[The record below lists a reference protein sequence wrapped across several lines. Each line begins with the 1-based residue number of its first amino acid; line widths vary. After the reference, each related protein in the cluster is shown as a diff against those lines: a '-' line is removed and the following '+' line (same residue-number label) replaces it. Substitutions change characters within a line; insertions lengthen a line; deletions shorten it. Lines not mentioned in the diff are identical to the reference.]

1 MLASVGI
8 LTDRRDIISTLQDYN
23 FVHHPRSSRS
33 GGGVGVLLKSSLK
46 VKRNESHTFNSFE
59 YLDLF
64 ITSGSSSFRL
74 LCIYRP
80 PPSKKNKLTTTL
92 FFDEFSVL
100 VQDLAIATE
109 TVIIT
114 GDFNFHIERPDANAM
129 KFLDILDAGGF
140 DQNVRG
146 ITHKHGHTL
155 DLIITRQGDLIKTD
169 PPKIVNGCFD
179 ISDHLPITCDVYI
192 QKPPPTKKEISHR
205 NLRNID
211 IEAWHNDLKKALSN
225 PVSPINDVNIACGHF
240 NQTLLH
246 TMDKHAPI
254 RTRLVTLR
262 PYAPWFDDSL
272 RSLKRKKRQLERR
285 YRSTGLEVH
294 RQVFS
299 EHCTL
304 YYDAIKSA
312 KQDYY
317 RKRISNSD
325 QSQLFNLIDDLLTVK
340 SAPPLP
346 SHDSPQ
352 VLANSFADFFDNK
365 IVSLKERLRSSN
377 FVDNDLSIVIN
388 QPSCSSCFNNF
399 SEVTVDQIT
408 KLIAKSKPKTS
419 KLDPAPTGLIKQ
431 SVNIVA
437 PFVTNIINASLTS
450 GIFPTDLKKGLIL
463 PLLKKPSLDREELCN
478 YRPITNLT
486 FLSKLTGRVV
496 ASQMLAYL
504 QSNSLLSKFQSAY
517 RPLHST
523 ETAIL
528 RVVNDVQSAID
539 RREEVVL
546 VLLDLS
552 SAFDTIDHEALLT
565 RLHTRYGISGTAIA
579 WFRSYLVDRY
589 QQVVI
594 HGHSSRPV
602 SLQFGVPQGSVLGPL
617 LFALFFAPI
626 EDIILAHGL
635 KVMVYADDTQLYISI
650 SSLDDRPSAL
660 SLLETCTR
668 DILIWCTINGL
679 ACNPDKTEI
688 IHLSSRFSKTPPIHA
703 FNVNGYRISPSHSVR
718 SLGVTLDRH
727 LQMSQHVNML
737 CKSAFF
743 SLKNI
748 SKIRKFLDWDNTERL
763 VHAFISSKIDYCN
776 SILIGLPN
784 EEIDKIQRVQ
794 NAAARLI
801 SGTKKY
807 ASITPIL
814 IKLHW
819 LPVIAR
825 IEYKILLT
833 VFKSL
838 NNLAPEYISELLNQY
853 NPPRALRSANKN
865 LLIVPKTLN
874 KTYGDRAFYAAAP
887 KLWNNLPQAIRDCNS
902 ITSFKSNLKTHLFR
916 KHYKL

>member
-1 MLASVGI
+1 MAIRYSRSALLSMRNWWKKQPRNIKPMLPTDWNACKAAGILKHSKGKRGGACNRLTNSIQVLGSRRRQTNIPVANSTRNQVTANHWNLLNIQIDTSIQDLNAANTSSSGRPHFVPSILLSNAMSLAPKIDEIAYTLNSTNTDIAFFSETWLKETVPDDPIKIKGYQLLRRDRKNRAHGGVCLYAKNSIQCKILPDLHSVNHEVLWVELRPNRLPRGFSNIIAAVIYHPPDADNTAKRDYLRSSLTTVKSKYPNSVTILAGDFNKLDFTSTAKSFQLKPIIDFPTRGANTLDQIFTNSAEYYSSPVSAPPFGLSDHLTVTVSPRIREKPSKPKLKVIKTRDKRPSKIASVGRFLLQVPWSDLFLPDQSCEDKLSI
-8 LTDRRDIISTLQDYN
+8 LT
-23 FVHHPRSSRS
+23 
-33 GGGVGVLLKSSLK
+33 
-46 VKRNESHTFNSFE
+46 E
-59 YLDLF
+59 
-64 ITSGSSSFRL
+64 
-74 LCIYRP
+74 
-80 PPSKKNKLTTTL
+80 
-92 FFDEFSVL
+92 
-100 VQDLAIATE
+100 
-109 TVIIT
+109 
-114 GDFNFHIERPDANAM
+114 
-129 KFLDILDAGGF
+129 
-140 DQNVRG
+140 
-146 ITHKHGHTL
+146 
-155 DLIITRQGDLIKTD
+155 
-169 PPKIVNGCFD
+169 IVNYGLD
-179 ISDHLPITCDVYI
+179 TIMPERSVRVHETDRPWMNSQLKALIARR
-192 QKPPPTKKEISHR
+192 QKALATNNVPLFKI
-205 NLRNID
+205 LRN
-211 IEAWHNDLKKALSN
+211 K
-225 PVSPINDVNIACGHF
+225 VN
-240 NQTLLH
+240 
-246 TMDKHAPI
+246 
-254 RTRLVTLR
+254 R
-262 PYAPWFDDSL
+262 
-272 RSLKRKKRQLERR
+272 E
-285 YRSTGLEVH
+285 
-294 RQVFS
+294 
-299 EHCTL
+299 
-304 YYDAIKSA
+304 
-312 KQDYY
+312 
-317 RKRISNSD
+317 RKRC
-325 QSQLFNLIDDLLTVK
+325 
-340 SAPPLP
+340 
-346 SHDSPQ
+346 
-352 VLANSFADFFDNK
+352 
-365 IVSLKERLRSSN
+365 R
-377 FVDNDLSIVIN
+377 
-388 QPSCSSCFNNF
+388 
-399 SEVTVDQIT
+399 
-408 KLIAKSKPKTS
+408 KT
-419 KLDPAPTGLIKQ
+419 
-431 SVNIVA
+431 
-437 PFVTNIINASLTS
+437 
-450 GIFPTDLKKGLIL
+450 
-463 PLLKKPSLDREELCN
+463 R
-478 YRPITNLT
+478 
-486 FLSKLTGRVV
+486 
-496 ASQMLAYL
+496 
-504 QSNSLLSKFQSAY
+504 
-517 RPLHST
+517 
-523 ETAIL
+523 
-528 RVVNDVQSAID
+528 
-539 RREEVVL
+539 
-546 VLLDLS
+546 
-552 SAFDTIDHEALLT
+552 
-565 RLHTRYGISGTAIA
+565 
-579 WFRSYLVDRY
+579 FRSYLVDRF

-626 EDIILAHGL
+626 EDIISAHGL

-748 SKIRKFLDWDNTERL
+748 SKIRKFLDRDNTERL

-838 NNLAPEYISELLNQY
+838 NNLATEYISELLNQY

-902 ITSFKSNLKTHLFR
+902 ITSFKLNLKTHLFR

>member
-1 MLASVGI
+1 MAGGHAFDALRLFCLFLFLSSTLHKETSPNDSALVFYPRFSILHRRSAALKLPVVKESKRGLLSFALPFNNHVTLPAYFAICCDVSSNPGPEIKSPSLQRYSRHELLDIGESLRCSESRFAIDSSIVQDLQLNGLFHQPISTWPVNTISDYDRQLIPTLISTPVGSNHEHQNSVNFANLIEVPLVNNNYSYCSRITTRITSRSFVPLKGINSRNQLNLIKVNTSVGSRLSHSRLRLATWNIRSLNKKAVPVCDLVISKRIDI
-8 LTDRRDIISTLQDYN
+8 LALNETWLSSYTNSDPTVANIISTLQDYN

-46 VKRNESHTFNSFE
+46 VKCNESHTFNSFE

-114 GDFNFHIERPDANAM
+114 GDFNFHVERPDANAM

-377 FVDNDLSIVIN
+377 FIDNDLSIVIN

-504 QSNSLLSKFQSAY
+504 QSNSLLSKFS
-517 RPLHST
+517 
-523 ETAIL
+523 
-528 RVVNDVQSAID
+528 
-539 RREEVVL
+539 
-546 VLLDLS
+546 
-552 SAFDTIDHEALLT
+552 
-565 RLHTRYGISGTAIA
+565 
-579 WFRSYLVDRY
+579 
-589 QQVVI
+589 
-594 HGHSSRPV
+594 
-602 SLQFGVPQGSVLGPL
+602 
-617 LFALFFAPI
+617 
-626 EDIILAHGL
+626 
-635 KVMVYADDTQLYISI
+635 ISI
-650 SSLDDRPSAL
+650 Q
-660 SLLETCTR
+660 T
-668 DILIWCTINGL
+668 
-679 ACNPDKTEI
+679 
-688 IHLSSRFSKTPPIHA
+688 
-703 FNVNGYRISPSHSVR
+703 SP
-718 SLGVTLDRH
+718 
-727 LQMSQHVNML
+727 
-737 CKSAFF
+737 
-743 SLKNI
+743 
-748 SKIRKFLDWDNTERL
+748 
-763 VHAFISSKIDYCN
+763 
-776 SILIGLPN
+776 
-784 EEIDKIQRVQ
+784 
-794 NAAARLI
+794 
-801 SGTKKY
+801 
-807 ASITPIL
+807 
-814 IKLHW
+814 
-819 LPVIAR
+819 
-825 IEYKILLT
+825 
-833 VFKSL
+833 
-838 NNLAPEYISELLNQY
+838 
-853 NPPRALRSANKN
+853 
-865 LLIVPKTLN
+865 
-874 KTYGDRAFYAAAP
+874 
-887 KLWNNLPQAIRDCNS
+887 
-902 ITSFKSNLKTHLFR
+902 
-916 KHYKL
+916 

>member
-1 MLASVGI
+1 MFRSKYIYTVIAVMTIMAGGHAFDALRLFCLFLFLSSTLHKETSPNDSALVFYPRFSILHRRSAALKLPAVKESKRGLLSLALPFNNHVTLPAYFAICCDVSSNPGPEIKSPSLQRYSRHELLDIGESLRCSESRFVIDSSIVQDLQLNGLFHQPISPRPVNTISDYDRQLIPTLISTPVGSNHEHQNSVNFANLIEVPLVNNYSYCSNNYSYCSRITTRITSRSFVPPKGINNSRNQLNLIKVNTSVGSRLSHSRLRLATWNIRSLNRKAAPVCDLVISKRIDI
-8 LTDRRDIISTLQDYN
+8 LALNETWLSSHTNSDPTVANVISTLQDYN

-109 TVIIT
+109 TVIMT
-114 GDFNFHIERPDANAM
+114 GDFNFHVERPDANAM

-211 IEAWHNDLKKALSN
+211 IEAWHDDLKKALSN

-262 PYAPWFDDSL
+262 PYAPWFDNSL
-272 RSLKRKKRQLERR
+272 KSLKRKKRQLERR

-365 IVSLKERLRSSN
+365 IVSLKERLRSSK
-377 FVDNDLSIVIN
+377 FVDNDLSTVIN

-517 RPLHST
+517 RP
-523 ETAIL
+523 
-528 RVVNDVQSAID
+528 
-539 RREEVVL
+539 
-546 VLLDLS
+546 
-552 SAFDTIDHEALLT
+552 
-565 RLHTRYGISGTAIA
+565 
-579 WFRSYLVDRY
+579 
-589 QQVVI
+589 
-594 HGHSSRPV
+594 
-602 SLQFGVPQGSVLGPL
+602 
-617 LFALFFAPI
+617 
-626 EDIILAHGL
+626 
-635 KVMVYADDTQLYISI
+635 
-650 SSLDDRPSAL
+650 
-660 SLLETCTR
+660 
-668 DILIWCTINGL
+668 
-679 ACNPDKTEI
+679 
-688 IHLSSRFSKTPPIHA
+688 
-703 FNVNGYRISPSHSVR
+703 
-718 SLGVTLDRH
+718 
-727 LQMSQHVNML
+727 QH
-737 CKSAFF
+737 
-743 SLKNI
+743 
-748 SKIRKFLDWDNTERL
+748 
-763 VHAFISSKIDYCN
+763 
-776 SILIGLPN
+776 P
-784 EEIDKIQRVQ
+784 
-794 NAAARLI
+794 
-801 SGTKKY
+801 
-807 ASITPIL
+807 
-814 IKLHW
+814 
-819 LPVIAR
+819 
-825 IEYKILLT
+825 
-833 VFKSL
+833 
-838 NNLAPEYISELLNQY
+838 
-853 NPPRALRSANKN
+853 
-865 LLIVPKTLN
+865 
-874 KTYGDRAFYAAAP
+874 
-887 KLWNNLPQAIRDCNS
+887 
-902 ITSFKSNLKTHLFR
+902 
-916 KHYKL
+916 

>member
-1 MLASVGI
+1 MTPL
-8 LTDRRDIISTLQDYN
+8 N
-23 FVHHPRSSRS
+23 
-33 GGGVGVLLKSSLK
+33 LLN
-46 VKRNESHTFNSFE
+46 R
-59 YLDLF
+59 
-64 ITSGSSSFRL
+64 IT
-74 LCIYRP
+74 
-80 PPSKKNKLTTTL
+80 
-92 FFDEFSVL
+92 
-100 VQDLAIATE
+100 
-109 TVIIT
+109 
-114 GDFNFHIERPDANAM
+114 
-129 KFLDILDAGGF
+129 
-140 DQNVRG
+140 
-146 ITHKHGHTL
+146 
-155 DLIITRQGDLIKTD
+155 
-169 PPKIVNGCFD
+169 IV
-179 ISDHLPITCDVYI
+179 
-192 QKPPPTKKEISHR
+192 
-205 NLRNID
+205 
-211 IEAWHNDLKKALSN
+211 
-225 PVSPINDVNIACGHF
+225 
-240 NQTLLH
+240 
-246 TMDKHAPI
+246 
-254 RTRLVTLR
+254 
-262 PYAPWFDDSL
+262 
-272 RSLKRKKRQLERR
+272 
-285 YRSTGLEVH
+285 
-294 RQVFS
+294 
-299 EHCTL
+299 
-304 YYDAIKSA
+304 
-312 KQDYY
+312 
-317 RKRISNSD
+317 NSD

-486 FLSKLTGRVV
+486 FLSKLSGRVV

-528 RVVNDVQSAID
+528 RVINDVQSAID

-552 SAFDTIDHEALLT
+552 SAFDTIDHDALLT

-594 HGHSSRPV
+594 HGHSSHPV

-635 KVMVYADDTQLYISI
+635 KVMVYADVTQLYISI

-737 CKSAFF
+737 CKSAF

-748 SKIRKFLDWDNTERL
+748 SKIRKFLDRDNTERL

-887 KLWNNLPQAIRDCNS
+887 KLWNNLPQVIRDCNS
-902 ITSFKSNLKTHLFR
+902 ITSFKSNLKIYLFR

>member
-1 MLASVGI
+1 M
-8 LTDRRDIISTLQDYN
+8 
-23 FVHHPRSSRS
+23 
-33 GGGVGVLLKSSLK
+33 
-46 VKRNESHTFNSFE
+46 
-59 YLDLF
+59 
-64 ITSGSSSFRL
+64 
-74 LCIYRP
+74 
-80 PPSKKNKLTTTL
+80 
-92 FFDEFSVL
+92 
-100 VQDLAIATE
+100 
-109 TVIIT
+109 
-114 GDFNFHIERPDANAM
+114 
-129 KFLDILDAGGF
+129 
-140 DQNVRG
+140 
-146 ITHKHGHTL
+146 
-155 DLIITRQGDLIKTD
+155 
-169 PPKIVNGCFD
+169 
-179 ISDHLPITCDVYI
+179 
-192 QKPPPTKKEISHR
+192 
-205 NLRNID
+205 
-211 IEAWHNDLKKALSN
+211 
-225 PVSPINDVNIACGHF
+225 
-240 NQTLLH
+240 
-246 TMDKHAPI
+246 
-254 RTRLVTLR
+254 
-262 PYAPWFDDSL
+262 
-272 RSLKRKKRQLERR
+272 
-285 YRSTGLEVH
+285 
-294 RQVFS
+294 
-299 EHCTL
+299 
-304 YYDAIKSA
+304 
-312 KQDYY
+312 
-317 RKRISNSD
+317 
-325 QSQLFNLIDDLLTVK
+325 
-340 SAPPLP
+340 
-346 SHDSPQ
+346 
-352 VLANSFADFFDNK
+352 
-365 IVSLKERLRSSN
+365 
-377 FVDNDLSIVIN
+377 
-388 QPSCSSCFNNF
+388 
-399 SEVTVDQIT
+399 
-408 KLIAKSKPKTS
+408 
-419 KLDPAPTGLIKQ
+419 
-431 SVNIVA
+431 
-437 PFVTNIINASLTS
+437 
-450 GIFPTDLKKGLIL
+450 
-463 PLLKKPSLDREELCN
+463 
-478 YRPITNLT
+478 
-486 FLSKLTGRVV
+486 
-496 ASQMLAYL
+496 
-504 QSNSLLSKFQSAY
+504 
-517 RPLHST
+517 
-523 ETAIL
+523 
-528 RVVNDVQSAID
+528 
-539 RREEVVL
+539 
-546 VLLDLS
+546 
-552 SAFDTIDHEALLT
+552 
-565 RLHTRYGISGTAIA
+565 
-579 WFRSYLVDRY
+579 
-589 QQVVI
+589 
-594 HGHSSRPV
+594 

-617 LFALFFAPI
+617 LFALFFVFFFFAPI
-626 EDIILAHGL
+626 GDIILAHGL

-748 SKIRKFLDWDNTERL
+748 SKIRKFLDRDNTERL